1 MDIDMSLKQLEKSL
15 GKFTYFQGKFLLK
28 QSTILLPRLPFKMIG
43 GSMVAPS

>member
-28 QSTILLPRLPFKMIG
+28 INNPASKVTIQDDRWIHG
-43 GSMVAPS
+43 GT